1 MVTNVSDQKFAK
13 LAMLMLEDKD
23 DGELEITGT
32 VTVGDMDYYEMEP
45 DEESVK
51 QAILTLFYKPYN

>member
-1 MVTNVSDQKFAK
+1 MQKT
-13 LAMLMLEDKD
+13 LDK
-23 DGELEITGT
+23 EITGT